1 MMNKKEFEE
10 ILEKYGAK
18 QVENFWINSII
29 ELTPAQIKVINEKL
43 NKTKQERKIKNGENN
58 INKKSK
64 SRYNN

>member
-29 ELTPAQIKVINEKL
+29 ELTPAQIKMINEKL

>member
-1 MMNKKEFEE
+1 MNKKEFEE

-29 ELTPAQIKVINEKL
+29 ELTPAQIKMINEKL